1 MERSSFLHGVGHE
14 GKTYVRRFQEGRNR
28 YPRSVHGCIDPQGP
42 SEEPTSARGTHGT
55 HISDCL
61 PKLEGA
67 GLRTTDRHGTCC
79 RGTVSR
85 ARARRGVGH
94 CRLQKNLRLADV
106 HSAGVHCRDCLLR
119 GGAREQDVGEQLQRE
134 TQLPDLSTFYYIIM
148 GMWGTK
154 GQRLHGHLRRQ
165 YEHDKVNLVGDF

>member
-14 GKTYVRRFQEGRNR
+14 WKTYVRHFQEGHNR
-28 YPRSVHGCIDPQGP
+28 YPRSVHGCIGPQDS
-42 SEEPTSARGTHGT
+42 SEKPTSTRGACGT
-55 HISDCL
+55 HISDCS

-67 GLRTTDRHGTCC
+67 GLHTTDRHGT
-79 RGTVSR
+79 VPR

-106 HSAGVHCRDCLLR
+106 HSAGVRCRDCLLR

-134 TQLPDLSTFYYIIM
+134 TQLPDLSTFHYIIM

-154 GQRLHGHLRRQ
+154 G
-165 YEHDKVNLVGDF
+165 